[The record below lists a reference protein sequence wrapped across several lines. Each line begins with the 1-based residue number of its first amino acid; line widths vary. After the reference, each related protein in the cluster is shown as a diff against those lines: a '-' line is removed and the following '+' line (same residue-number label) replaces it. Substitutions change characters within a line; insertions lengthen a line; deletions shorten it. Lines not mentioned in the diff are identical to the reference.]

1 MESIGFMDALNA
13 SSTVKK
19 DPKKR
24 KRLPSG
30 SSSTSTSK
38 KDEPESPKIDHKPL
52 KFYKDTLEENDEKTT
67 NGETSPTKELDN
79 SSTSIEES
87 VEKQENGDK
96 TSIASPNNKDEE
108 TKITEEEQEDV
119 VRPPGIGCGPDGNFF
134 YSFNFTNLFKF
145 IYYLGPPGVLV
156 NPALQR
162 RKKRPV
168 RWREG
173 DELTEVRYFELDEN
187 ERINVTKR
195 PFNEQMQHEH
205 ANEGSALQRGRQ
217 LQNDDAMTEQIAW
230 RPLIIVD
237 NVPTYAYGSKSNEAN
252 IQAERERNVLQAFF
266 IPNQSINDSPLEP
279 NHESYEHVEPQ
290 MIPLDD
296 QTNNP
301 EAVMDYTEIQWP
313 LPKGD
318 IINTIHPTANAF
330 ATMFNSNIPSNIA
343 INNSSISNPLL
354 PFGGNQTNSM
364 WTIPPVS
371 FQQPPPNL
379 MPNHQ
384 GGNRGNFNNFN
395 NRHNNNGNNNNG
407 GNWIRGNAGGRRIG
421 VCHQFRRN
429 GVCRNQQC
437 PYIHER

>member
-1 MESIGFMDALNA
+1 MLYSSI
-13 SSTVKK
+13 
-19 DPKKR
+19 
-24 KRLPSG
+24 
-30 SSSTSTSK
+30 
-38 KDEPESPKIDHKPL
+38 
-52 KFYKDTLEENDEKTT
+52 
-67 NGETSPTKELDN
+67 
-79 SSTSIEES
+79 
-87 VEKQENGDK
+87 
-96 TSIASPNNKDEE
+96 
-108 TKITEEEQEDV
+108 
-119 VRPPGIGCGPDGNFF
+119 
-134 YSFNFTNLFKF
+134 LFL
-145 IYYLGPPGVLV
+145 LGPPGVLV

-195 PFNEQMQHEH
+195 PFNEQMQHDH
-205 ANEGSALQRGRQ
+205 ANEGSALQMGRK
-217 LQNDDAMTEQIAW
+217 LQNDDAMTEQMAW

-237 NVPTYAYGSKSNEAN
+237 NVPAYNYGSKSIEAD

-290 MIPLDD
+290 TIPLDD

-301 EAVMDYTEIQWP
+301 DAVMNYTEIQWP

-318 IINTIHPTANAF
+318 IMNTIHPSNAF
-330 ATMFNSNIPSNIA
+330 ANMFNSNIPPNIA
-343 INNSSISNPLL
+343 INNPPIIGNPLL
-354 PFGGNQTNSM
+354 PFGGNQPNQM
-364 WTIPPVS
+364 WTIPPAS
-371 FQQPPPNL
+371 FLQPPPNL
-379 MPNHQ
+379 LNHQ

-395 NRHNNNGNNNNG
+395 NNRPNNGNVG
-407 GNWIRGNAGGRRIG
+407 GNWVRGNAGRRG

-429 GVCRNQQC
+429 GTCRNQKC